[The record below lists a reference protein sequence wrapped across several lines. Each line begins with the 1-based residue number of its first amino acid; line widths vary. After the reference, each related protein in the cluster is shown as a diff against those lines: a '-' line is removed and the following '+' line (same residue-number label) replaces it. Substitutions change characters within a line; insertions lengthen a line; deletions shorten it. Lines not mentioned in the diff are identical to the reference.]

1 MSADPVASANQS
13 QSRAPAPKRRAFLA
27 RLGRRL
33 LPLVVLLLLLV
44 WFAPTI
50 VAKTELRN
58 QIARAATADLKGTV
72 HIGGASFGW
81 FSPLELTDVTIAD
94 EAGRT
99 IAEVKKITSE
109 KSLLSLARNR
119 ADLGTF
125 TLDGPTLT
133 VVFEKGSTNLEGA
146 LASYLKAEKPNA
158 DARAP
163 VALTVTNAVLALT
176 DAETTKTTRV
186 EGVNGSVTVPAA
198 RTEPVIVALTAST
211 GNLKADVS
219 LGATSSA
226 KLSADALALG
236 TFAPVLKRANAGAE
250 VSGALTANVQLNWG
264 AGTAS
269 AFGTVSAA
277 NFSAKG
283 AALKGDALALEKVW
297 AQFNV
302 ERTGSAVRVREFNSG
317 CDVGALS
324 ANGTFDP
331 DAEADAVLAQAGVTV
346 SGHVELAKL
355 AAKLNKTLAVRAGT
369 EFREGRVDLKLHS
382 RATDTGVAWDGEV
395 HASALKA
402 TRDGQQI
409 SWDKPFDAEFTA
421 RHAPGHLPTF
431 DKLVVQSDFV
441 AANARVAPD
450 SIQLAA
456 NVFLD
461 RLAKELSKFVDLGG
475 AKLDGEA
482 LAQLV
487 ARREPDGAFTANG
500 GVELKRFAFTD
511 AAGRGLTE
519 PELKVTLDATG
530 TLSNDWVLG
539 LKTTAVALAARGD
552 ELNVTLVESVP
563 NVSKLESGT
572 ADLRLTG
579 DLGRWKARAAA
590 FARVP
595 YQFGGTVVATGK
607 LKFAKERATVDGLVL
622 DATAFKFAGA
632 GLNINEPKLRAT
644 ADLGYTRAT
653 GVAVFSK
660 FAVEQFPPLAVN
672 DGTLT
677 IETRGEL
684 VVSANG
690 QCVADLNRLGAA
702 LGLFDSRGADA
713 LHGRGTGPLRFRYSA
728 GATAFGGTLTVA
740 NFVYGSTEKPN
751 WTERE
756 VRLDVEGDYRD
767 TADAV
772 ALTSAAAARPG
783 LLLKGGGSISK
794 LATTRDL
801 KFDGS
806 LEYDWDKLNPLMR
819 ELAGAS
825 FTGTGKGAK
834 PVKLEGPLSAPG
846 GVLVSLGG
854 EAGAGWESIRAYGF
868 EVGRTDVKAKLAK
881 GVLAFDPINTSA
893 GGGVLLLAPTV
904 YLDKNPPYATLPKG
918 PILGNVKLTTQTA
931 GGAIK
936 FALPAIAGSAQAEG
950 SFDAGVHENSKLVLG
965 DPAQSSAS
973 GLIVIHKATLAP
985 GPVVAEVAKVLG
997 AQNTTMTLANGTQV
1011 PFQVEKGRVYHQNF
1025 PIKIGGTTVRT
1036 SGSVGF
1042 DESLELVVEVPLPN
1056 DLPLLKNHPVLMKA
1070 AAGKPVKIPLKGT
1083 LTKPVLDAKAFND
1096 AVIAAARASAKDVG
1110 KDLFDKELNK
1120 LFQKK

>member
-1 MSADPVASANQS
+1 MSADPVAPANQS
-13 QSRAPAPKRRAFLA
+13 QSQSQAPAPKRRSFFA
-27 RLGRRL
+27 RWARRL
-33 LPLVVLLLLLV
+33 LPLVVLLLSLV

-58 QIARAATADLKGTV
+58 RIARAATADLKGSV
-72 HIGGASFGW
+72 NVGGASLGW
-81 FSPLELTDVTIAD
+81 LSPIELTDVTITD

-99 IAEVKKITSE
+99 IAAVPKVTSE

-119 ADLGTF
+119 ADLGSF
-125 TLDGPTLT
+125 TLDGAALT

-146 LASYLKAEKPNA
+146 LAEYLKGDKPKA
-158 DARAP
+158 DSRQP
-163 VALTVTNAVLALT
+163 VALTVTNAALALT
-176 DAETTKTTRV
+176 DAETNKTTRI

-198 RTEPVIVALTAST
+198 RAEPVVVSLTATT
-211 GNLKADVS
+211 GNLKAELS
-219 LGATSSA
+219 LGATGSA
-226 KLSADALALG
+226 KLNADALALD
-236 TFAPVLKRANAGAE
+236 TFAPVLKRANAGAD
-250 VSGALTANVQLNWG
+250 VSGALTANVQLNWS

-269 AFGTVSAA
+269 ASGTVSAA

-283 AALKGDALALEKVW
+283 AALKGDALALDKVW

-324 ANGTFDP
+324 ATGTFDP
-331 DAEADAVLAQAGVTV
+331 DAEADAVLAQSGVTV

-355 AAKLNKTLAVRAGT
+355 ATKLNKTLAVRAGT
-369 EFREGRVDLKLHS
+369 EFREGRVELKLTS
-382 RATDTGVAWDGEV
+382 RATDTGVAWDGKV
-395 HASALKA
+395 NASALKA
-402 TRDGQQI
+402 TRDGQEI

-441 AANARVAPD
+441 AAHARVAPD

-456 NVFLD
+456 NVYLD
-461 RLAKELSKFVDLGG
+461 RLAKELGKFLDLGG

-487 ARREPDGAFTANG
+487 ARREPNGAFAANG

-511 AAGRGLTE
+511 GAGRGLTE
-519 PELKVTLDATG
+519 PELKVTLNATG
-530 TLSNDWVLG
+530 TLANDWALG
-539 LKTTAVALAARGD
+539 LKTATVALAARGD
-552 ELNVTLVESVP
+552 ELNVTLVEPVP
-563 NVSKLESGT
+563 NVGKLERGT

-590 FARVP
+590 IARVP

-607 LKFAKERATVDGLVL
+607 LKFATERATIDGLVL
-622 DATAFKFAGA
+622 DATAFKFVGA
-632 GLNINEPKLRAT
+632 GLNLDEPKLRAT
-644 ADLGYTRAT
+644 ADLVFTRAT
-653 GVAVFSK
+653 GVAVFNK
-660 FAVEQFPPLAVN
+660 LAVEQFPPLAVK
-672 DGTLT
+672 DGALT

-690 QCVADLNRLGAA
+690 QCVADVARLGAA
-702 LGLFDSRGADA
+702 FGVGDVA
-713 LHGRGTGPLRFRYSA
+713 GRGTGPLRFRYTA
-728 GATAFGGTLTVA
+728 GTTAFGGTLDVT
-740 NFVYGSTEKPN
+740 NLVYGPKEKPV
-751 WTERE
+751 WTEPA

-767 TADAV
+767 AADAV
-772 ALTSAAAARPG
+772 TLTSAAATRPG

-794 LATTRDL
+794 IATTRDL
-801 KFDGS
+801 KFEGA
-806 LEYDWDKLNPLMR
+806 LTYDWDKLNPLMR

-825 FTGTGKGAK
+825 FTGTGTGSR

-854 EAGAGWESIRAYGF
+854 EAGAGWESVRAYGF
-868 EVGRTDVKAKLAK
+868 EVGRADVKAKLAK
-881 GVLAFDPINTSA
+881 GTLTFDSINAPA

-931 GGAIK
+931 AGAIK

-950 SFDAGVHENSKLVLG
+950 SFDAGVNENAKLVLG

-985 GPVVAEVAKVLG
+985 GPVVSEVAKLLG
-997 AQNTTMTLANGTQV
+997 AQNTTMTLTNGTAV
-1011 PFQVEKGRVYHQNF
+1011 PFQVEKGRVHHQNF
-1025 PIKIGGTTVRT
+1025 PVKIGGTTIRT

-1056 DLPLLKNHPVLMKA
+1056 DLPLLKNHPILMKA

-1083 LTKPVLDAKAFND
+1083 LTKPVIDVKAFND

-1110 KDLFDKELNK
+1110 KDLFDKELLK
-1120 LFQKK
+1120 LLPKK